1 MTPHQPTM
9 QHNVAKIPGLILFPA
24 FLDTAEHDAL
34 AAWIAQQAWST
45 TAGRQMQHY
54 GFRYAY
60 DRRPIAHDDF
70 LSTLPPP
77 LEHLGR
83 YLGGNL
89 HEQAGVSA
97 YDSGAGLNAHI
108 EHAASFGP
116 IVASICLEHPCQLV
130 FGLAT
135 DIRTITVNPGDVLFL
150 TDDARYRWTL
160 TITPQPAR
168 RLWLTFRSIAERE
181 LVHRCYGGF
190 EQPTLALHQT
200 THASQERAA
209 LRNVLLG
216 NAAPAPTADDRDKVE
231 MVLAVQRAIAR
242 ATEIVKRRR
251 GRPQL
256 MQQAAGM
263 RFCGIVE
270 FLEDDRIA
278 VVIDGPGN
286 IALYDVTRARAGAFA
301 PGSSICVQRTT
312 GGDLLVEPDRPF
324 TAPTGR
330 QPWVYD

>member
-1 MTPHQPTM
+1 VTPHQLTM
-9 QHNVAKIPGLILFPA
+9 QHNVAKIAGLILIPA
-24 FLDTAEHDAL
+24 FLDTTEHDAL
-34 AAWIAQQAWST
+34 AAWIAKRPWST
-45 TAGRQMQHY
+45 TAGRQIQHY

-60 DRRPIAHDDF
+60 DRRPIGHDDF
-70 LSTLPPP
+70 LSALPPQ

-89 HEQAGVSA
+89 HEQASVTA
-97 YDSGAGLNAHI
+97 YDGGTGLDVHI

-116 IVASICLEHPCQLV
+116 IVASICLGHPCQLV

-135 DIRTITVNPGDVLFL
+135 DIRAITVNPGDVIFL

-160 TITPQPAR
+160 TITPQPTR
-168 RLWLTFRSIAERE
+168 RIWLTFRSIAERE
-181 LVHRCYGGF
+181 LVHRCYGSFG
-190 EQPTLALHQT
+190 QPTLALYQT
-200 THASQERAA
+200 TRTLEEREA
-209 LRNVLLG
+209 LRAMLVVG
-216 NAAPAPTADDRDKVE
+216 KGSPANGADDRDKAK
-231 MVLAVQRAIAR
+231 MALAVQRAIAR
-242 ATEIVKRRR
+242 ATEIVKTRR

-256 MQQAAGM
+256 MQQASGM

-270 FLEDDRIA
+270 FIEDDRIA
-278 VVIDGPGN
+278 VVIDVTGN

-324 TAPTGR
+324 TAPTSR
-330 QPWVYD
+330 QP